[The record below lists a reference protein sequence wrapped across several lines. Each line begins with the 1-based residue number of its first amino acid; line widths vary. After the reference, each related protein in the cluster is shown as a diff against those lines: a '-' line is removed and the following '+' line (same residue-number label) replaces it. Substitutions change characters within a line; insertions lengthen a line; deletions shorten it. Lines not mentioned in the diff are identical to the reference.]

1 MIARGCSSKG
11 MSCLPKEAASQSVS
25 VVEPIRMADR
35 RLGGGREVL
44 GFDFHFSP

>member
-1 MIARGCSSKG
+1 MIARGCSLKG

-25 VVEPIRMADR
+25 VVKQIQTADG
-35 RLGGGREVL
+35 RLGGSREVL